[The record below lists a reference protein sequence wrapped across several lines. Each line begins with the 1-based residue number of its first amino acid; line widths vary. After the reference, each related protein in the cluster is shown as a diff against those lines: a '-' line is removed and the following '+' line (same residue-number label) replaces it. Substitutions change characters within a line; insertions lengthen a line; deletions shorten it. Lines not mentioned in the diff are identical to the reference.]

1 MSTDATTTAPE
12 DWRYIAEGGAT
23 TVFAYAG
30 PGPSAFDGKVLRLK
44 KGPPSL
50 LSPPLHGELSLDL
63 ADIEPTD
70 EEDDF
75 AIAFQQRV
83 TSRLVPAALLPD
95 LGTVRVHKEWLSR
108 LALATESSRPV
119 DRLDKAIID
128 LGQSRGVLATNL
140 VAGQGVV
147 VEIKPKWGF
156 LPSPTHLSPETR
168 EIKTTYCR
176 FCIHAHYKKLKGQI
190 VAEGFCPL
198 DLYSGDSA
206 RVSTAMSSLWKTWIT
221 AEDDNIHNMRVF
233 LDGKTADPRD
243 AETLGRVRAWLL
255 SRDASATEPE
265 DAFKAAVTAR
275 LVKSSVLPVLAHLQR
290 TLDPLDVEGLA
301 ALASQSEEQMAPREV
316 TLPEWSAFLDEHQG
330 AAQAYDH
337 ARPQVAHLQY
347 YRLAYLLSA
356 SFKDCSVIIN
366 LGEATDHPVTL
377 IDLDPK
383 SPSKL
388 GQWEKLDR
396 AIVKAFEGVE
406 HARCVD
412 ALSSRPS
419 E

>member
-1 MSTDATTTAPE
+1 MSSDATTTAPK

-30 PGPSAFDGKVLRLK
+30 PRPSAFDGSVLRLK
-44 KGPPSL
+44 KGPPSP

-83 TSRLVPAALLPD
+83 TSRLVPATLLPE
-95 LGTVRVHKEWLSR
+95 LGTTRVQKEWLSR
-108 LALATESSRPV
+108 LAIATDPSRPA
-119 DRLDKAIID
+119 DRLDKAVID
-128 LGQSRGVLATNL
+128 IEQSHAVLATNL
-140 VAGQGVV
+140 VAGKGIV
-147 VEIKPKWGF
+147 PKWGF
-156 LPSPTHLSPETR
+156 LPSPTHLSAETR
-168 EIKTTYCR
+168 EIKTNYCR
-176 FCIHAHYKKLKGQI
+176 FCIHAHYKKVQGQI

-198 DLYSGDSA
+198 DLYSGDSE
-206 RVSTAMSSLWKTWIT
+206 RVSRAMSSLWQTWIT

-243 AETLGRVRAWLL
+243 TMSRVRAWLL
-255 SRDASATEPE
+255 SRDASATEAE
-265 DAFKAAVTAR
+265 NAFKAAVTSR

-301 ALASQSEEQMAPREV
+301 ALASQSEGQMAPREV
-316 TLPEWSAFLDEHQG
+316 TLPEWSTFLDEHQG
-330 AAQAYDH
+330 AARAYDH
-337 ARPQVAHLQY
+337 ARPDVGHLQY
-347 YRLAYLLSA
+347 YRLAYILSA
-356 SFKDCSVIIN
+356 SFKDCSIIIN
-366 LGEATDHPVTL
+366 LGEASDHPVTL

-396 AIVKAFEGVE
+396 TIVKAFQGVE

-412 ALSSRPS
+412 ALAPRSS